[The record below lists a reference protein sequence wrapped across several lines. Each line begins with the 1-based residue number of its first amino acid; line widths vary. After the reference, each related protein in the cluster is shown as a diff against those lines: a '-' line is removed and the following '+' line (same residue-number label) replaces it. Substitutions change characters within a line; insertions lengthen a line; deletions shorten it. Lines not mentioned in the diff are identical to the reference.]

1 MILVNGRELDEHGL
15 RARVKLR
22 REHLLYT
29 PELLELLDRDLLAV
43 MRESRDQ
50 GFASLHGL
58 RRALDEE
65 GEEKDRRR
73 EEGSRWRRLVSATR
87 REQEEAE
94 AKSGEPARPPA
105 VLEPPLGAGGE
116 APPPQPE
123 AKEEKKDEKRPPLR
137 RMIAHVVTMRVVQG
151 VGEGYFQQL
160 KQFNIFAT
168 RELEILQRLLRSGN
182 RGPYPGRDR
191 RGGVWLSPR
200 PAWSAEA
207 ARYAAGLCGTGA
219 VVVGIPGHALVEALW
234 EKGLLALAVDD
245 HARAV
250 AEAQSR
256 FCPARYHP
264 RPLELLE
271 AARVGGADLLV
282 VPFPECMEGPRL
294 EELLRWAGRNLGAGG
309 RVLLGRGGGEARRF
323 PYEDGFVRFWPA
335 AYLRGLLEREGFA
348 VEEREEAGT
357 ALLLGEKGAEG

>member
-22 REHLLYT
+22 RDHLLYT

-43 MRESRDQ
+43 MRESRDR

-65 GEEKDRRR
+65 DEEKDRRR
-73 EEGSRWRRLVSATR
+73 DEGSRWRRLVSATR

-94 AKSGEPARPPA
+94 ATSGEPMPPPT
-105 VLEPPLGAGGE
+105 VLESPLGAGE
-116 APPPQPE
+116 ETPPPQPE

-137 RMIAHVVTMRVVQG
+137 RMIAHVVTVRVVQG

-168 RELEILQRLLRSGN
+168 RELEILQRLLRSGG

-191 RGGVWLSPR
+191 RGGVWLSTR
-200 PAWSAEA
+200 PEWKAEA
-207 ARYAAGLCGTGA
+207 VRYAAGLCDRGA
-219 VVVGIPGHALVEALW
+219 VVVGIPGRALVEALW

-245 HARAV
+245 HARMV
-250 AEAQSR
+250 AEVQSC
-256 FCPARYHP
+256 FYPARCHP

-271 AARVGGADLLV
+271 GARVAGADLLA
-282 VPFPECMEGPRL
+282 VPFPECMEGPQL
-294 EELLRWAGRNLGAGG
+294 EGLLRWAGRNLGADGK
-309 RVLLGRGGGEARRF
+309 VLLGRGGEEARRL

-335 AYLRGLLEREGFA
+335 EYLRGLLQREGFA
-348 VEEREEAGT
+348 AEESEEAGT
-357 ALLLGEKGAEG
+357 PLLLGKKGAGG